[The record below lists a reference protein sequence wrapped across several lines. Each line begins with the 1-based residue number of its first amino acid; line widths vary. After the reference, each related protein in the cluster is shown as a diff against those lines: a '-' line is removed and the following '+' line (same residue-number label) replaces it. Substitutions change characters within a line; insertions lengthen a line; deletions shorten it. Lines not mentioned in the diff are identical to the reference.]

1 MSNSSQ
7 IPIQVV
13 QTYEGTIPLWASTG
27 TGPTGSIGPTG
38 TSTATGATGYKGV
51 TGPTAST
58 GATGPKGA
66 QGPTGPSVTG
76 PTGYAGP
83 TGPAGNPSIYT
94 ALIKDYAV
102 GYNLAPTG
110 ATGYNPYQWGPLGF
124 AYKSIPN
131 NAGNVIT
138 NNGSLY
144 FGSADIQLSLNSAGV
159 TGDCI
164 IPAISCAQTTG
175 NVNNT
180 VIDVTTCPNQLSAG
194 NSLTDGMTVQGFF
207 IGNGSNVNVNI
218 LYRSS
223 NPNNY
228 TLSVTN
234 FGIEKLS

>member
-1 MSNSSQ
+1 MSDTSQ
-7 IPIQVV
+7 QPIQVV
-13 QTYEGTIPLWASTG
+13 QTYEGTIPLWASLG
-27 TGPTGSIGPTG
+27 TGPTGSRGPSG
-38 TSTATGATGYKGV
+38 ASTATGATGFTGMTGSTGGTGATGPRGRQGPTGIGV
-51 TGPTAST
+51 TGPT
-58 GATGPKGA
+58 GFL
-66 QGPTGPSVTG
+66 
-76 PTGYAGP
+76 GP
-83 TGPAGNPSIYT
+83 TGPAGNPTIFT
-94 ALIKDYAV
+94 PLIKDSSV
-102 GYNLAPTG
+102 GYNFTATG

-131 NAGNVIT
+131 NAGNVT
-138 NNGSLY
+138 TTNGSLY
-144 FGSADIQLSLNSAGV
+144 FGSADIQLSLGAAGA

-194 NSLTDGMTVQGFF
+194 NSLTDGMTVQGYF

-223 NPNNY
+223 APNNY
-228 TLSVTN
+228 TVEVTN